1 MIVSRAPFR
10 ISLGGGGSDLPS
22 YYEQHGGFILS
33 AAIDKYISVAL
44 SRNAVDNKI
53 RVRYSKHEEVDR
65 IHEIEHDLVRN
76 TLPEFGI
83 TKNIE
88 ITSISEV
95 PSGTGLG
102 SSGTF
107 LVALLKALHEINHNK
122 VNKYELAEQAC
133 HIEMNLA
140 NHSVGKHDHYL
151 ASFGGFTFL
160 EIEKSGKVQ
169 AGYLNIDPITIE
181 QFRKKI
187 LLFYTGNNRS
197 SRDILQTQKNESTA
211 QNSEMID
218 SLHKTVELGRTIKTT
233 LEQGDI
239 DEFGFLLDRHW
250 ENKKRRSSDISNS
263 NIDKWYNIAKKN
275 GANGG
280 KIMGAGG
287 GGFFMFCCP
296 DERLRYGL
304 RSSLYKEGLVEMCYN
319 FDFNGAQTI
328 GKF

>member
-22 YYEQHGGFILS
+22 YYKDFGGFILS
-33 AAIDKYISVAL
+33 AAIDKYINVAIIK
-44 SRNAVDNKI
+44 NAVDNKI

-65 IHEIEHDLVRN
+65 IHELEHDLVRN
-76 TLPEFGI
+76 ALSEFGI

-88 ITSISEV
+88 ITSISEI

-107 LVALLKALHEINHNK
+107 LVSLLNSLNEITHRK
-122 VNKYELAEQAC
+122 VSRYDIAEQAC

-140 NHSVGKHDHYL
+140 DHAVGKHDHYL
-151 ASFGGFTFL
+151 ATFGGFTSL
-160 EIEKSGKVQ
+160 EIDRDGKVQ
-169 AGYLNIDPITIE
+169 VSSLNMSSTTIE
-181 QFRKKI
+181 EFRKKI
-187 LLFYTGNNRS
+187 MLFYTGNKRS
-197 SRDILQTQKNESTA
+197 SRDILQEQKDGSVSKDSA
-211 QNSEMID
+211 MID
-218 SLHKTVELGRTIKTT
+218 SLHKTVEIGREIKTT
-233 LEQGDI
+233 LEKGDI
-239 DEFGFLLDRHW
+239 DEFGFLLDKHW
-250 ENKKRRSSDISNS
+250 ENKKKRSTDISN
-263 NIDKWYNIAKKN
+263 NDINNWYNIAKKN

-296 DERLRYGL
+296 DERFRYKLRT
-304 RSSLYKEGLVEMCYN
+304 SLQKEGLIEMLYN
-319 FDFNGAQTI
+319 FDYDGVKTI